1 MLALVGHEVLL
12 RVRDERVMLLEDR
25 ARGRARHRR
34 AHHARRRRHRRGR
47 RHRRRRQ
54 PRPRPSPGCN
64 RARPLVQMV
73 LQPVRVQ
80 VALRA
85 PGDRALVPLLA
96 RATPALALPPAS
108 TGRRRRGRRGLFRL
122 LRLAHAL
129 PDRQG
134 VEDREL
140 RFEPLFLRRRARD
153 EQVRREG
160 GPGARRG
167 RGRAVLR
174 RRLGRLGAH
183 DARGAAAG
191 GRGARRR
198 RAAHAAGGG
207 DDVVEVAAAP
217 APRGG
222 EPRRRRGCGEER
234 GGQADLRLLGGAERA
249 PGVHGGGDGARDVR
263 VRGVRGVADER
274 RVVERVEVHQHVV
287 LVDRA
292 ARAAQCRAA
301 RDTAEGVC
309 ARERV
314 RVRADAD
321 AAGGGVHG
329 ERGERGVCGERDG
342 GRAPAHDGRH
352 AERVLRR
359 RSGQRGAEAVVRAR
373 HLLLLLLHRRVHLH
387 VHLGD
392 LQRSLRVV
400 RGRGRQARRQ
410 LGRRGVDVLHAE
422 RRLLLLLLLRVRRC
436 GLVILHL
443 SLWRHRHLHLVL
455 LLHHLRLDLGVV
467 GLRRL

>member
-12 RVRDERVMLLEDR
+12 RVRNERVVLLEDR

-54 PRPRPSPGCN
+54 PRPRPSPGRN

-96 RATPALALPPAS
+96 QAPPALALPPAG
-108 TGRRRRGRRGLFRL
+108 TGRGRRGRRGLFRL
-122 LRLAHAL
+122 LRLAHTL

-153 EQVRREG
+153 EQIRREG

-174 RRLGRLGAH
+174 RGLGRLGAH

-222 EPRRRRGCGEER
+222 EPR
-234 GGQADLRLLGGAERA
+234 
-249 PGVHGGGDGARDVR
+249 
-263 VRGVRGVADER
+263 
-274 RVVERVEVHQHVV
+274 
-287 LVDRA
+287 
-292 ARAAQCRAA
+292 
-301 RDTAEGVC
+301 
-309 ARERV
+309 
-314 RVRADAD
+314 
-321 AAGGGVHG
+321 
-329 ERGERGVCGERDG
+329 
-342 GRAPAHDGRH
+342 
-352 AERVLRR
+352 
-359 RSGQRGAEAVVRAR
+359 
-373 HLLLLLLHRRVHLH
+373 
-387 VHLGD
+387 
-392 LQRSLRVV
+392 
-400 RGRGRQARRQ
+400 
-410 LGRRGVDVLHAE
+410 
-422 RRLLLLLLLRVRRC
+422 
-436 GLVILHL
+436 
-443 SLWRHRHLHLVL
+443 
-455 LLHHLRLDLGVV
+455 
-467 GLRRL
+467 